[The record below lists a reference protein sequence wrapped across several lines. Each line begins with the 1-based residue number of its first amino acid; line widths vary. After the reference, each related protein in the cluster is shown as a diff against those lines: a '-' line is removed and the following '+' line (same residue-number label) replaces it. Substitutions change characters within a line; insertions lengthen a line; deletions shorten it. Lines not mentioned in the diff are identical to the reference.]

1 MEQTTRI
8 YEEKGATT
16 VWLDAIRRA
25 DGSLTIAGFDCG
37 EAPMEAYGR
46 EDLEYELTIPAA
58 EMPKVLTAL
67 LKALLAPSGTPITT
81 LRACLDAGQ
90 VRHTFRF
97 IP

>member
-8 YEEKGATT
+8 YEQRGATT
-16 VWLDAIRRA
+16 VLLDAVRKA

-37 EAPMEAYGR
+37 AAPMESYGR

-58 EMPKVLTAL
+58 EVPGMVTAL
-67 LKALLAPSGTPITT
+67 LKAFLAQTGTPITA
-81 LRACLDAGQ
+81 LRSCLEAGG
-90 VRHTFRF
+90 VRHSFRI